1 MSPAVSLSHVYSR
14 RTRYRATPSYLRVA
28 SVSRMSQ
35 EVTSLASR
43 TRLSSGSTS
52 LACASRTRLTMAC
65 ASRTRIRQLYV
76 AQRVYQLGV
85 VCRCMSEKGTSLAC
99 LSAGLRLCRCMSE
112 KGTSLGNA
120 WLVRVSCESHADNW
134 LRLSNASVYSS
145 PSLRLSRR
153 APLERL
159 PLDVRCRLG
168 RRLSPVP
175 SRRVDHASLSR
186 SHPFRAIALVS
197 LASRTRYPLVRHR
210 TIVRASHRTI
220 KLTSP
225 VSRGSRR

>member
-1 MSPAVSLSHVYSR
+1 MIRLSIFSEDSVIFNNRPDECRDESPAVSLSHVYSR

-35 EVTSLASR
+35 EVSSLASR

-52 LACASRTRLTMAC
+52 LACAAC
-65 ASRTRIRQLYV
+65 ASRTRIRQL
-76 AQRVYQLGV
+76 
-85 VCRCMSEKGTSLAC
+85 SLAC
-99 LSAGLRLCRCMSE
+99 LSAGLRVGLNASLSWLAAPERTRLSRACLCAC
-112 KGTSLGNA
+112 L
-120 WLVRVSCESHADNW
+120 SCESHADNW
-134 LRLSNASVYSS
+134 LRLSNASLRPFVFRVE
-145 PSLRLSRR
+145 RLSNVFHSMS
-153 APLERL
+153 
-159 PLDVRCRLG
+159 DVVWVVC
-168 RRLSPVP
+168 LSPVP

-220 KLTSP
+220 ELTSP